1 MKRWKVEVEVFLRE
15 DLLDP
20 QGRAIGEALQQHGI
34 PAEDTRMGKVIRFF
48 VDRMDTSLE
57 ARIREMAEGFLSNP
71 VIERWEV
78 RMEEVESR

>member
-34 PAEDTRMGKVIRFF
+34 PAEVTRMGKVIRFYL
-48 VDRMDTSLE
+48 DRMDPELE
-57 ARIREMAEGFLSNP
+57 QKIRDMAEHFLANP
-71 VIERWEV
+71 IIERWEV
-78 RMEEVESR
+78 RIEEVVTR

>member
-1 MKRWKVEVEVFLRE
+1 MGRWKVEVEVFLRE

-34 PAEDTRMGKVIRFF
+34 PAVDTRMGKVIRFTL
-48 VDRMDTSLE
+48 DRMDPELE
-57 ARIREMAEGFLSNP
+57 QKIREMAEHFLANP

-78 RMEEVESR
+78 RIEEGTA